1 MKNFKSIFIAVV
13 ITICVMTCIGYC
25 THMYIIGDH
34 DTASNE
40 VIAEYED
47 EVYNLKRDLAYL
59 ESEHAKLEE
68 GVYRMKND
76 KPYVITIDYDGATH
90 TWSSDDNKGIL
101 KNESH
106 SISHVSIK

>member
-13 ITICVMTCIGYC
+13 ITIGVMTGIGYC
-25 THMYIIGDH
+25 THTYSIVDH
-34 DTASNE
+34 DTASDK

-68 GVYRMKND
+68 GVYYMKND
-76 KPYVITIDYDGATH
+76 KPYVITIDYDGKTH
-90 TWSSDDNKGIL
+90 TWSSNDNKGIF

-106 SISHVSIK
+106 TVSQN